1 MKTFAKIGA
10 VLAIGALGITA
21 LAGCE
26 SDADK
31 TSRNLS
37 TAAEAFEIQR
47 TIVATN
53 GITGQIMLY
62 VEGRCS
68 LESADSF
75 LAGALEINCKISDSG
90 YVKHFYVPGDQDQVV
105 ITQEEPI
112 DVSEY
117 HTRVI
122 LKPQNLIPEFDIQ
135 LGEDGDTV
143 GEGNGVQDGG
153 DK

>member
-1 MKTFAKIGA
+1 MKLGAKIAAAVIAVGA
-10 VLAIGALGITA
+10 VVG
-21 LAGCE
+21 LAGCA
-26 SDADK
+26 SDADQ

-47 TIVATN
+47 TIIATN
-53 GITGQIMLY
+53 GISGKTMLF

-75 LAGALEINCKISDSG
+75 LAGALEITCKIDSDS

-105 ITQEEPI
+105 ITQEAPI

-122 LKPQNLIPEFDIQ
+122 LKPQNLLPEFDIK
-135 LGEDGDTV
+135 LGED
-143 GEGNGVQDGG
+143 
-153 DK
+153 K

>member
-1 MKTFAKIGA
+1 MKKKYLAIAAG
-10 VLAIGALGITA
+10 VLALGLVLT
-21 LAGCE
+21 GCE

-37 TAAEAFEIQR
+37 TAAEAFEVQR

-53 GITGQIMLY
+53 GITGQTMLY

-68 LESADSF
+68 MESADSF
-75 LAGALEINCKISDSG
+75 LAGAIEITCKISSDE
-90 YVKHFYVPGDQDQVV
+90 YLKHFYVPGDQDQVV
-105 ITQEEPI
+105 IYQEKTI

-122 LKPQNLIPEFDIQ
+122 LKPQNLVPEFDIQ
-135 LGEDGDTV
+135 MGED
-143 GEGNGVQDGG
+143 E
-153 DK
+153 

>member
-1 MKTFAKIGA
+1 MKRKNKIITSIA
-10 VLAIGALGITA
+10 ALVLAGAA
-21 LAGCE
+21 LAGCT

-31 TSRNLS
+31 ASENLS
-37 TAAEAFEIQR
+37 TAAETFEIQR
-47 TIVATN
+47 TIIATN
-53 GITGQIMLY
+53 GITGKTMLF

-75 LAGALEINCKISDSG
+75 LAGALEITCKISSDG

-122 LKPQNLIPEFDIQ
+122 LKPQNLLPEFDIM
-135 LGEDGDTV
+135 LGED
-143 GEGNGVQDGG
+143 Q
-153 DK
+153 

>member
-1 MKTFAKIGA
+1 MRKSTKIASVGLAALIA
-10 VLAIGALGITA
+10 VVLV
-21 LAGCE
+21 GCE

-53 GITGQIMLY
+53 GITGKTMLF

-75 LAGALEINCKISDSG
+75 LAGALEINCKIGPSE

-105 ITQEEPI
+105 ITQEAPV

-122 LKPQNLIPEFDIQ
+122 LKPQNLIPEFDLK
-135 LGEDGDTV
+135 LGEDR
-143 GEGNGVQDGG
+143 
-153 DK
+153 

>member
-1 MKTFAKIGA
+1 MRKLTKGLIIG
-10 VLAIGALGITA
+10 VLAATGIGI

-37 TAAEAFEIQR
+37 TAAEMFEIQR
-47 TIVATN
+47 TIIATN
-53 GITGQIMLY
+53 GITGKTMLY

-75 LAGALEINCKISDSG
+75 LKGALEITCKISSER

-122 LKPQNLIPEFDIQ
+122 LKPQNLIPEFDIK
-135 LGEDGDTV
+135 LGED
-143 GEGNGVQDGG
+143 Q
-153 DK
+153 